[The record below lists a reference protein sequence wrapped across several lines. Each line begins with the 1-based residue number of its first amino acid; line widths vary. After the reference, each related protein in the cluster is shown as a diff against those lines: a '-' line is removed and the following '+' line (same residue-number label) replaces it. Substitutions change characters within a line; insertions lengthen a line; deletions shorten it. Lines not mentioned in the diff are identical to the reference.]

1 MNNMNILQTELNL
14 PVEIAAKRILG
25 AVIERQVGDNRL
37 RARIVEVE
45 AYHQSDAAS
54 HAVTG
59 PLGRAKTMFE
69 PAGKLYVYLSYG
81 IHYCANVT
89 TGESGEG
96 AGVLIRAA
104 EPLEGEA
111 VMTINRHGMAGYNLT
126 NGPGKVC
133 QALGIDRTFD
143 GHELSNEPI
152 KLLLGDQLPDDE
164 IVQTT
169 RVGISKA
176 IDMPWRFYIKR
187 NRYVSKV

>member
-1 MNNMNILQTELNL
+1 MNQLASELNL
-14 PVEIAAKRILG
+14 PVEEAAKKILG
-25 AVIERQVGDNRL
+25 AVIERQINGQVL

-54 HAVTG
+54 HSVTG
-59 PLGRAKTMFE
+59 PTGKAKTMFE
-69 PAGKLYVYLSYG
+69 SAGRLYVYLSYG
-81 IHYCANVT
+81 IHNCCNITA
-89 TGESGEG
+89 GALGEG
-96 AGVLIRAA
+96 AGVLVRAV

-111 VMTINRHGMAGYNLT
+111 TMTDNRRGMAGYNLT

-143 GHELSNEPI
+143 GHDLEREPI

-176 IDMPWRFYIKR
+176 IDTPWRFYIKH